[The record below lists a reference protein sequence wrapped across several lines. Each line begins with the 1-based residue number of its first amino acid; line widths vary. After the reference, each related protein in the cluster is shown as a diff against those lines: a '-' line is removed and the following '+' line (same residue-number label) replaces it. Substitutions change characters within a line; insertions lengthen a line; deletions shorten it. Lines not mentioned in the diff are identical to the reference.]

1 MGLADLMERRGS
13 PRKKLT
19 GLFPGKLSLK
29 SSGDNLQAKPMDISS
44 HGLGI
49 VSTEPLAKGDIV
61 VLKTHSHTIEFKV
74 AWKKRDFE
82 KSDLF
87 RYGLD
92 AIDTSLDLE
101 EIFHAAGCLK

>member
-1 MGLADLMERRGS
+1 MGLADLMERRGN

-19 GLFPGKLSLK
+19 GLFPGKLSLQ
-29 SSGDNLQAKPMDISS
+29 SSGESLQAKPMDISVS
-44 HGLGI
+44 GLGI
-49 VSTEPLAKGDIV
+49 VSSEQLDTDEIIL
-61 VLKTHSHTIEFKV
+61 LKTHSITIEFKV

-82 KSDLF
+82 KSDLY

-92 AIDTSLDLE
+92 AVDSSLNLE

>member
-19 GLFPGKLSLK
+19 GLFPGKLTVQST
-29 SSGDNLQAKPMDISS
+29 GDGLDAKPMDISAS
-44 HGLGI
+44 GLGI
-49 VSTEPLAKGDIV
+49 VSSEQLDSDAIIL
-61 VLKTHSHTIEFKV
+61 LKTHSHAIEFKV

-87 RYGLD
+87 RYGLEVVD
-92 AIDTSLDLE
+92 HSINLE
-101 EIFHAAGCLK
+101 EVFHAAGCLK

>member
-19 GLFPGKLSLK
+19 GLFPGKLSIGA
-29 SSGDNLQAKPMDISS
+29 SGESLDAKPMDISS
-44 HGLGI
+44 SGLGI
-49 VSTEPLAKGDIV
+49 VSSEQLDSEDIV

-87 RYGLD
+87 RYGLE
-92 AIDTSLDLE
+92 AVDTSLNLE